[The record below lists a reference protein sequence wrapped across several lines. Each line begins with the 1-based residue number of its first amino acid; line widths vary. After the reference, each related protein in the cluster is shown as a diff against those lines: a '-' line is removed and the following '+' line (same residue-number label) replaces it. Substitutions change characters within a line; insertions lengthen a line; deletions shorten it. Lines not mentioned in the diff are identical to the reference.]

1 MPGRLNMIRSLPRF
15 RAQEGIC
22 HPAGLEI
29 ILSCSGED
37 GKVLGEAVDDKKED
51 GGGGD
56 DEQQPL
62 LVPLPVLGRDHSGAD
77 GDEEAGGEGDL
88 QCEPV
93 HDARLDKSPLV

>member
-1 MPGRLNMIRSLPRF
+1 MD
-15 RAQEGIC
+15 
-22 HPAGLEI
+22 
-29 ILSCSGED
+29 LSCSGED

-93 HDARLDKSPLV
+93 HDARLFEGLRFGGERAG

>member
-1 MPGRLNMIRSLPRF
+1 MD
-15 RAQEGIC
+15 
-22 HPAGLEI
+22 
-29 ILSCSGED
+29 LSCSGED

-77 GDEEAGGEGDL
+77 GDEEAGRQQG
-88 QCEPV
+88 QSPP
-93 HDARLDKSPLV
+93 ARLHRPDHPGLWHPPRPLHEAAPQHV

>member
-1 MPGRLNMIRSLPRF
+1 MLSSLHKRLLDCCNSVVDDHFMD
-15 RAQEGIC
+15 
-22 HPAGLEI
+22 
-29 ILSCSGED
+29 LSCSGED

-93 HDARLDKSPLV
+93 HDARLFEGLRFGGA

>member
-1 MPGRLNMIRSLPRF
+1 MD
-15 RAQEGIC
+15 
-22 HPAGLEI
+22 
-29 ILSCSGED
+29 LSCSGED

-77 GDEEAGGEGDL
+77 GDEEAGFKAKLAVQVQSLDVWREGLPGRDR
-88 QCEPV
+88 V
-93 HDARLDKSPLV
+93 LVDVKLKQFLFRISLKLNE